1 MSFIIEING
10 NEITSIEDLKAN
22 FDIDAL
28 LTHRAN
34 FDDWLFGWDYED
46 EAAQVRELS
55 PDLSDDE
62 WLEKVSNI
70 LGVSSATLADAKN
83 KRDAERKKAEEAAAA
98 MADAE
103 EKKKQRQNDREKSI
117 DFLMPIEY
125 VSSIEEYRGAAVSG
139 RIERGY
145 IEVKNEVE
153 IIGFHDTVRATVC
166 GIKNK
171 SRGRFDL
178 FPKEVNQAQS
188 GDYVTCLLAGVDS
201 EYVECGQVLAKPG
214 SITSHTKFIANL
226 SVLSKEE
233 GGRHTPFFNNYRPQF
248 YFHTTDVTGTIT
260 LQEGTEL
267 VMPGDNVTLTIEL
280 AAPIAMK
287 KGLNFYMREGG
298 RKVASGTVVEIIK

>member
-22 FDIDAL
+22 FDVDAL
-28 LTHRAN
+28 LTHRTN
-34 FDDWLFGWDYED
+34 FDVWLFGWDYEE

-62 WLEKVSNI
+62 WLEKVCDI
-70 LGVSSATLADAKN
+70 LGVSSATLANAKN
-83 KRDAERKKAEEAAAA
+83 KRDAERKKAEE
-98 MADAE
+98 
-103 EKKKQRQNDREKSI
+103 KKKQRQNDREEAELFRSI
-117 DFLMPIEY
+117 DFLMPIEHVY
-125 VSSIEEYRGAAVSG
+125 NIKEYRGTAVFG
-139 RIERGY
+139 HIECGY

-166 GIKNK
+166 GIEK

-226 SVLSKEE
+226 SVLSKED
-233 GGRHTPFFNNYRPQF
+233 GGRHTPLFCNQRCQF

-260 LQEGTEL
+260 LPEGTEL

-280 AAPIAMK
+280 VAPIAMK
-287 KGLNFYMREGG
+287 KGLNFYMREDN